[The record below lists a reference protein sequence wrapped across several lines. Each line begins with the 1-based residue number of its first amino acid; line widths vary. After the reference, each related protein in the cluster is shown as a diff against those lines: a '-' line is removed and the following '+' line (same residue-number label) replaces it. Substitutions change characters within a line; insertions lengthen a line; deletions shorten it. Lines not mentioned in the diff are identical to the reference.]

1 METNSV
7 YSLKRLKQPGR
18 IDGNWNKSQ
27 WDRIPA
33 LSVSNFMGKIPS
45 FKPEVFAKLMYD
57 DENIYAI
64 FIVKDRFVRCLTTII
79 NGPVW
84 KDSCVEFFFSPD
96 AGLPNNYFNL
106 EVNCGGTPLMHFN
119 TFPDSGP
126 HILSAMD
133 ISSIE
138 IAHSMPPVV
147 DPELT
152 GPVIWTLEYRIPLAT
167 IRKYAFVSQPAKGV
181 SWKANFYKIAENN
194 SNPHYMTWSPV
205 LNAEPNFHLPQF
217 FGTLSFQ

>member
-7 YSLKRLKQPGR
+7 YLLKRLKQPGR
-18 IDGNWNKSQ
+18 IDGNWNKFQ

-33 LSVSNFMGKIPS
+33 LSVSNFMGQIPS

-84 KDSCVEFFFSPD
+84 EDSCVEFFFSPD
-96 AGLPNNYFNL
+96 AGLPNSYFNL

-126 HILSAMD
+126 RILSAED
-133 ISSIE
+133 IISIE

-152 GPVIWTLEYRIPLAT
+152 GTVIWTLEYRIPLTT
-167 IRKYAFVSQPAKGV
+167 IRKYASVSQPAKGV

-205 LNAEPNFHLPQF
+205 RNAVPNFHLPQF
-217 FGTLSFQ
+217 FGTLNFQ